1 MKKKFRFQWGA
12 FLMFLFYGGLFF
24 LLLSRMIFIQVT
36 GEADG
41 QALAAKAA
49 AKYEREQIINASRGE
64 IVDKHGEVI
73 AEDTLSYRLVAV
85 LSPKATENA
94 KKPKHVND
102 VEKTASVLAEY
113 IPLSKEKLVERL
125 SKEGVYQVEF
135 GSAGRDISHENM
147 TKIKEQK
154 LPGLVFV
161 RDLKRFYPGGTFSS
175 HLIGFAVKE
184 EQADGTFQTVGK
196 MGLESIYNKQ
206 LTGKNGKVQYDG
218 DLWGYLLPNSEEMV
232 TPAQDGYQIHLTLDK
247 TVQNFLEDAMSR
259 VEEEYSPESMVAMVA
274 DPKTGKILAMSQR
287 PSFDPETREGL
298 TDNWLNETIEN
309 TIEPG
314 STMKTFT
321 VAAAMEEKKWDP
333 NAWYQ
338 SGKYTL
344 LDTTIRD
351 HNLKGWGSIT
361 YLEGFQRSSNVAMA
375 YLLERLGDTA
385 FLEYLDKFGFGKKT
399 GIDLPNEASGKII
412 NKWPLDRLVSS
423 FGQGSTVTPMQ
434 LIQAETAIA
443 NDGTMMKPYVIEKI
457 VNPLTKEVMHDSK
470 PEETGKPISAD
481 TAKKMRELLAST
493 VTSEHGSGKRFELT
507 DYTVAGK
514 TGTAQIPNK
523 EGKYLSGYENY
534 LYSFLGM
541 APVED
546 PQLVVYVAVSKPKLE
561 ATEVGSMPVSEI
573 FKSVTENSL
582 KYMNIKPEQVKSIP
596 TVTLPEVK
604 EKDVA
609 VAENQMLEQKM
620 KPIIIGNTDK
630 GIITEQFPAAGTK
643 ILPGSLVMLKTE
655 GPITIPDFTNWSK
668 RHVLVYQMLSGL
680 NIEVVGN
687 GYAVSQSVSKGTVTN
702 EQTPIVIKLETPE
715 ETNIKAKK
723 ETEKKGEEKLPQD

>member
-1 MKKKFRFQWGA
+1 
-12 FLMFLFYGGLFF
+12 
-24 LLLSRMIFIQVT
+24 
-36 GEADG
+36 
-41 QALAAKAA
+41 
-49 AKYEREQIINASRGE
+49 
-64 IVDKHGEVI
+64 
-73 AEDTLSYRLVAV
+73 
-85 LSPKATENA
+85 
-94 KKPKHVND
+94 
-102 VEKTASVLAEY
+102 
-113 IPLSKEKLVERL
+113 
-125 SKEGVYQVEF
+125 
-135 GSAGRDISHENM
+135 
-147 TKIKEQK
+147 
-154 LPGLVFV
+154 
-161 RDLKRFYPGGTFSS
+161 
-175 HLIGFAVKE
+175 
-184 EQADGTFQTVGK
+184 
-196 MGLESIYNKQ
+196 
-206 LTGKNGKVQYDG
+206 
-218 DLWGYLLPNSEEMV
+218 MV
-232 TPAQDGYQIHLTLDK
+232 TPAQDGYRIHLTLDK
-247 TVQNFLEDAMSR
+247 TVQNFLEDAMTR

-298 TDNWLNETIEN
+298 TTNWLNETIEN

-344 LDTTIRD
+344 LDTNIRD
-351 HNLKGWGSIT
+351 HNLKGWGNIT
-361 YLEGFQRSSNVAMA
+361 FLEGFQRSSNVAMA
-375 YLLERLGDTA
+375 YLLERLGDTV

-412 NKWPLDRLVSS
+412 SKYPLDRLVTT

-470 PEETGKPISAD
+470 PEEAGKPISAD

-493 VTSEHGSGKRFELT
+493 VTSEHGTAARFELT

-514 TGTAQIPNK
+514 TGTAQIPN
-523 EGKYLSGYENY
+523 EVGKYLAGYENY

-582 KYMNIKPEQVKSIP
+582 KYLNIKPEEVKSTP
-596 TVTLPEVK
+596 AVTLPNVK

-609 VAENQMLEQKM
+609 VAESQMIEQKM
-620 KPIIIGNTDK
+620 KPVVIGNTEK
-630 GIITEQFPAAGTK
+630 GKITEQFPSAGTE
-643 ILPGSLVMLKTE
+643 ILPGSLVMLKTD

-687 GYAVSQSVSKGTVTN
+687 GYVVSQSVSKGTVTN
-702 EQTPIVIKLETPE
+702 EQAPIVIKLETPE
-715 ETNIKAKK
+715 VTNKKAKK
-723 ETEKKGEEKLPQD
+723 EIEKEGEEKLPQD

>member
-1 MKKKFRFQWGA
+1 M
-12 FLMFLFYGGLFF
+12 LLFYGGLFF

-49 AKYEREQIINASRGE
+49 AKYEREQVITSSRGKILDKNGE
-64 IVDKHGEVI
+64 II

-85 LSPKATENA
+85 LSPEATADA
-94 KKPKHVND
+94 KNPQHVND
-102 VEKTASVLAEY
+102 VEKTATVLAEY
-113 IPLSKEKLVERL
+113 IPLSKEKIMERL

-135 GSAGRDISHENM
+135 GSAGRDISHEVM
-147 TKIKEQK
+147 TKISEHK

-161 RDLKRFYPGGTFSS
+161 KDLKRFYPNGTFAS

-184 EQADGTFQTVGK
+184 EQEDGTFQTVGK

-206 LTGKNGKVQYDG
+206 LTGKNGKVQYES

-232 TPAQDGYQIHLTLDK
+232 TPAQDGHNIHLTLDK

-259 VEEEYSPESMVAMVA
+259 VEEQYNPEKIVAMVA

-298 TDNWLNETIEN
+298 TTNWLNETIEN

-321 VAAAMEEKKWDP
+321 VAAAMEEGKWDP

-338 SGKYTL
+338 SGQYTL
-344 LDTTIRD
+344 LDRTIRD
-351 HNLKGWGSIT
+351 HNRTGWGTIT
-361 YLEGFQRSSNVAMA
+361 FEEGFQRSSNVAMA
-375 YLLERLGDTA
+375 YLLERLGDTV

-399 GIDLPNEASGKII
+399 GIDLPNEASGEII
-412 NKWPLDRLVSS
+412 SKWPIDRLVST

-443 NDGTMMKPYVIEKI
+443 NDGVMMKPYVIEKI
-457 VNPLTKEVMHDSK
+457 VNPSTNEVMHDSK
-470 PEETGKPISAD
+470 PEQAGKPISAE

-493 VTSEHGSGKRFELT
+493 VTAEHGTAKRFELT

-514 TGTAQIPNK
+514 TGTAEIPDEFGRYQK
-523 EGKYLSGYENY
+523 GYENY

-541 APVED
+541 APAED
-546 PQLVVYVAVSKPKLE
+546 PQLVVYVAVSKPKLKDG
-561 ATEVGSMPVSEI
+561 EVGSIPVSEI

-582 KYMNIKPEQVKSIP
+582 KYMNIKPQQVKSIP
-596 TVTLPEVK
+596 SVTLPDVK
-604 EKDVA
+604 DKDLA
-609 VAENQMLEQKM
+609 MAQSTMLEHKM
-620 KPIIIGNTDK
+620 NAVTIGESGK
-630 GIITEQFPAAGTK
+630 VQEQFPAAGTE
-643 ILPGSLVMLKTE
+643 ILPGSLVLLKTQ

-668 RHVLVYQMLSGL
+668 RHIWVYQKLSGL
-680 NIEVVGN
+680 NIEVVGE
-687 GYAVSQSVSKGTVTN
+687 GYVVSQSVSKGSVAN

-715 ETNIKAKK
+715 ETNKK
-723 ETEKKGEEKLPQD
+723 IEPLPVKDGEETLPQD

>member
-1 MKKKFRFQWGA
+1 
-12 FLMFLFYGGLFF
+12 MFLFYGGLFF

-49 AKYEREQIINASRGE
+49 AKYERERIINASRGK
-64 IVDKHGEVI
+64 IVDRNGVVI
-73 AEDTLSYRLVAV
+73 AEDTLSYRLVAI
-85 LSPKATENA
+85 LSPEATANA
-94 KKPKHVND
+94 KNPKHVND
-102 VEKTASVLAEY
+102 VEHTASVLAEY

-135 GSAGRDISHENM
+135 GAAGRDISHDVM
-147 TKIKEQK
+147 TKISQQK

-161 RDLKRFYPGGTFSS
+161 RDLKRFYPSGTFAS

-184 EQADGTFQTVGK
+184 EQKDGTFKTVGK

-206 LTGKNGKVQYDG
+206 LTGINGKVQYDS
-218 DLWGYLLPNSEEMV
+218 DLWGYLLPNSKEMV
-232 TPAQDGYQIHLTLDK
+232 TPAQDGYNIHLTLDK

-259 VEEEYSPESMVAMVA
+259 VEEQYSPEKIVAMVA

-298 TDNWLNETIEN
+298 TTNWLNETIEN

-321 VAAAMEEKKWDP
+321 VAAAMEENKWDP
-333 NAWYQ
+333 NAWYK
-338 SGKYTL
+338 SGQYTL
-344 LDTTIRD
+344 IDRTIRD
-351 HNLKGWGSIT
+351 HNGKGWGTIT
-361 YLEGFQRSSNVAMA
+361 FEEGFQRSSNVAMA
-375 YLLERLGDTA
+375 YLLERLGDTV
-385 FLEYLDKFGFGKKT
+385 FLDYLDKFGFGKQT

-412 NKWPLDRLVSS
+412 SKWPIDRLVST

-443 NDGTMMKPYVIEKI
+443 NDGVMMKPYVIEKI
-457 VNPLTKEVMHDSK
+457 VNPSTKAIMHDSK
-470 PEETGKPISAD
+470 PEQAGKPISAE

-493 VTSEHGSGKRFELT
+493 VTDEDGTAKRFKLT

-514 TGTAQIPNK
+514 TGTAQIPD
-523 EGKYLSGYENY
+523 EFGRYQYGYENY

-541 APVED
+541 APVD
-546 PQLVVYVAVSKPKLE
+546 NPQLVVYVAVSKPKLKD
-561 ATEVGSMPVSEI
+561 TEVGSIPVSEI

-596 TVTLPEVK
+596 AVTLADVGK
-604 EKDVA
+604 KDVVNA
-609 VAENQMLEQKM
+609 QTQMSEQKM
-620 KPIIIGNTDK
+620 RPILIGDSGK
-630 GIITEQFPAAGTK
+630 VQEQFPAAGTK
-643 ILPGSLVMLKTE
+643 ILPGSLVLLKGE

-668 RHVLVYQMLSGL
+668 RHILVYKMLSGL
-680 NIEVVGN
+680 NIEVVGE
-687 GYAVSQSVSKGTVTN
+687 GYVVSQSVSKGSIMN
-702 EQTPIVIKLETPE
+702 DQAPIVLKLETPE
-715 ETNIKAKK
+715 QTNKK
-723 ETEKKGEEKLPQD
+723 VEPPPVKEGEETLPQD

>member
-24 LLLSRMIFIQVT
+24 LLLSRMVFIQVT

-49 AKYEREQIINASRGE
+49 AKYEREQVINSSRGK
-64 IVDKHGEVI
+64 ILDKHGEVI

-85 LSPKATENA
+85 LSPEATSNA
-94 KKPKHVND
+94 KNPKHVND
-102 VEKTASVLAEY
+102 VDKTASVLAEY
-113 IPLSKEKLVERL
+113 IPLSKEKLVQRL

-135 GSAGRDISHENM
+135 GSAGRDISHEVM
-147 TKIKEQK
+147 TKITEHK

-161 RDLKRFYPGGTFSS
+161 RDLKRFYPGGTFAS

-184 EQADGTFQTVGK
+184 EQEPGKFQTVGK

-206 LTGKNGKVQYDG
+206 LTGKNGKVQYES

-232 TPAQDGYQIHLTLDK
+232 TPAQDGYNIHLTLDK

-259 VEEEYSPESMVAMVA
+259 VEEQYKPEKIVAMVA

-298 TDNWLNETIEN
+298 TTNWLNETIEN

-321 VAAAMEEKKWDP
+321 VAAAMEEGKWDP
-333 NAWYQ
+333 NAWYK
-338 SGKYTL
+338 SGQYTL
-344 LDTTIRD
+344 IDRTIRD
-351 HNLKGWGSIT
+351 HNRTGWGSIT
-361 YLEGFQRSSNVAMA
+361 YEEGFQRSSNVAMA

-412 NKWPLDRLVSS
+412 SKWPIDRLVST

-457 VNPLTKEVMHDSK
+457 VNPTTNAIMHDSK
-470 PEETGKPISAD
+470 PEKAGKPISAE
-481 TAKKMRELLAST
+481 TAKKMRDLLAST
-493 VTSEHGSGKRFELT
+493 VTEEAGTAKRFKLT

-514 TGTAQIPNK
+514 TGTAEIPDK
-523 EGKYLSGYENY
+523 DGFYQKGYENY

-546 PQLVVYVAVSKPKLE
+546 PQLVVYVAVSKPKLKD
-561 ATEVGSMPVSEI
+561 TEVGSIPVSEI

-582 KYMNIKPEQVKSIP
+582 KYMNIKPQQVKSIP
-596 TVTLPEVK
+596 TVTLPEVEDK
-604 EKDVA
+604 NVA
-609 VAENQMLEQKM
+609 MAQSVMLEHKM
-620 KPIIIGNTDK
+620 NAVTIGGNGK
-630 GIITEQFPAAGTK
+630 VQEQFPAAGTE
-643 ILPGSLVMLKTE
+643 ILPGSLVLLKTE

-668 RHVLVYQMLSGL
+668 RHVWVYQMLSGL
-680 NIEVVGN
+680 NIEVVGE
-687 GYAVSQSVSKGTVTN
+687 GYVVSQSVSKGSVVN
-702 EQTPIVIKLETPE
+702 AQNPIVIKLETPE
-715 ETNIKAKK
+715 ETNIKKK
-723 ETEKKGEEKLPQD
+723 QPPVKEGEETLPQD